1 VAEPSAAAPAEAEQ
15 DMPLP
20 TEPRVIFLGGL
31 FIIAVLASA
40 YVAREIILP
49 LVFAIILKLLFQP
62 FARFL
67 ERIRLPRVVAALL
80 IIVILLG
87 AVVMVG
93 AAISGPAGAWAS
105 RLPEGVPKLQQ
116 RLSLLREPIDM
127 AQQFVKNIG
136 SIGEGAPRP
145 SSLLLS
151 GGAELLTS
159 LVSGARGFVGD
170 FFTTVLFL
178 YFLLLSGDT
187 FLRRLVEILPRFSA
201 KRQAVDI
208 SLQVED
214 DISAYLVTITIMNAL
229 VGLATAAAMQF
240 TGVGDPILWGV
251 VAFFLNFAPIIGPT
265 LGIVLF
271 LLAGLLKIDG
281 FWAAFLPAAIYLLI
295 HVVEGETLTPMLL
308 ARRFTVN
315 PLLVVLSLVFWFW
328 MWGIPGAILSAPML
342 AILKIICDR
351 VRPFAALGHIL
362 EG

>member
-1 VAEPSAAAPAEAEQ
+1 
-15 DMPLP
+15 MPLP
-20 TEPRVIFLGGL
+20 TEPRVVFLGGL
-31 FIIAVLASA
+31 FVIAALSAA
-40 YVAREIILP
+40 YVARDIILP

-67 ERIRLPRVVAALL
+67 ERLRLPRIIAALAIIL
-80 IIVILLG
+80 IVLG
-87 AVVMVG
+87 AVVVVG

-105 RLPEGVPKLQQ
+105 RLPEGIPKLQQ
-116 RLSLLREPIDM
+116 RLSLLRGPIDM
-127 AQQFVKNIG
+127 VQQFVKNIG
-136 SIGEGAPRP
+136 SIGNGAPQP

-159 LVSGARGFVGD
+159 LVAGARGFVGD

-229 VGLATAAAMQF
+229 VGLATAAAMQI
-240 TGVGDPILWGV
+240 TGIGDPILWGV

-265 LGIVLF
+265 IGIVLF

-281 FWAAFLPAAIYLLI
+281 FWAAFLPAAIYLVI

-342 AILKIICDR
+342 AILKIFCDR